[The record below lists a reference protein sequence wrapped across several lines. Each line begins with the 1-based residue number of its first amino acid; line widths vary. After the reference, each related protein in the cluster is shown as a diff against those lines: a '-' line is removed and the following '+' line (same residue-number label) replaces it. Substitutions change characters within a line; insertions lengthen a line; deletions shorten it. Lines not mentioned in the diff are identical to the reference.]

1 MMKSY
6 NLNDMRKRVKTMT
19 TKLNES
25 QEKVDELTYLIAYL
39 HMGMNTMKV
48 DSDTEEEQPVTESE
62 TEKQGRYDVLGTVQ
76 ERSVCS

>member
-6 NLNDMRKRVKTMT
+6 NLSDMRKRVKTMT

-48 DSDTEEEQPVTESE
+48 DSDMEEEQSVTESE

-76 ERSVCS
+76 ERSVYS